1 MKSLLLFR
9 ILPFIAQMYLKIC
22 FLTCRKT
29 YEGREILQ
37 AVEDDPK
44 PYTIATWHGRFI
56 ALIWLYGRGN
66 ACGVLSQ
73 HTDAEILARVLRYFG
88 HDTVRGSSTRG
99 GVGALRQMIAKLRQ
113 GYDIGITPDGPK
125 GPPLVVKPGAVGAAK
140 ATGTTILPVSYS
152 GSPVKILSSWD
163 SFVFPL
169 PFGRMHFVV
178 EKPLLAEHY
187 DDLETGNKL
196 LGELLMSA
204 TRRADQAMAAGKRT

>member
-44 PYTIATWHGRFI
+44 PYTIASWHGRLV
-56 ALIWLYGRGN
+56 APLWLYGRGN
-66 ACGVLSQ
+66 IYALLSQ
-73 HTDAEILARVLRYFG
+73 HKDAEIFGRILRYFG
-88 HDTVRGSSTRG
+88 HDAVRGSSTRG
-99 GVGALRQMIAKLRQ
+99 AIAALRQVIGKLRQ
-113 GYDIGITPDGPK
+113 GHDVAITPDGPK

-140 ATGTTILPVSYS
+140 ATGTAVLAVSYS
-152 GSPVKILSSWD
+152 CRPVKILSSWD

-178 EKPLLAEHY
+178 EKPLYPDQYA
-187 DDLETGNKL
+187 DLDEGNRL